1 MQPVHS
7 PIDCSPPPPEPPPGG
22 RIVREPLAT
31 DPPLELLLVPT
42 GGPAGIDES
51 DADPLADAATAWVTA
66 APADDP
72 APPVS
77 VPLYGL
83 LVVWTPRRAAVV
95 ADAGRLD
102 AARGAVVAFS
112 HLETELGRIE
122 REVES
127 LLAATV
133 EDARFAFTFTDRDS
147 GQSDRLAAHHRR
159 AVAARIGLARIAA
172 DVRRPAPHPPT
183 LAGQIGER
191 LRDRLRLADRL
202 EAAEGKAEIAEQ
214 VYATCGQR
222 SSEFLIGRRQMGL
235 EWIIILLLAIETVL
249 LAVELLSSSSS

>member
-1 MQPVHS
+1 MCS
-7 PIDCSPPPPEPPPGG
+7 NPIPSQPPPPGSRVE
-22 RIVREPLAT
+22 REPLAT

-42 GGPAGIDES
+42 TGPAGLEEAE
-51 DADPLADAATAWVTA
+51 ADPLATAATAWVMA
-66 APADDP
+66 GPPDDP
-72 APPVS
+72 VPPVS

-83 LVVWTPRRAAVV
+83 LVVWSRGRAAIV
-95 ADAGRLD
+95 ADAER
-102 AARGAVVAFS
+102 
-112 HLETELGRIE
+112 LETARQAVAAFARLEAELGRIE
-122 REVES
+122 RDADS
-127 LLAATV
+127 LLAATA
-133 EDARFAFTFTDRDS
+133 EDARFGFGFTANDCD
-147 GQSDRLAAHHRR
+147 QLDRLATHHRR

-202 EAAEGKAEIAEQ
+202 ESAEGKAEIAEQ

-235 EWIIILLLAIETVL
+235 EWIIILLLAVETVL
-249 LAVELLSSSSS
+249 LVVELLSSTGS